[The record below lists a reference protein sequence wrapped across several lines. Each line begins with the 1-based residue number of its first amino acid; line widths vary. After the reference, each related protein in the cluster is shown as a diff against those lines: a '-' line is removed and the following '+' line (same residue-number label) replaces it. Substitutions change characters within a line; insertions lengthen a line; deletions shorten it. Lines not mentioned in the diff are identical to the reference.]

1 MSETVKGPEDSIVS
15 DMIQQLPRQKSKR
28 SQDVLK
34 IVLWGWKMP
43 PSSRRTAKL
52 VFLRK
57 PDAAPKKGIIVYMCI
72 ALTSVMSTWCAT
84 CVILRL
90 AKEKELEGWTQLHVG

>member
-15 DMIQQLPRQKSKR
+15 EMIQQLPRETSKI

-34 IVLWGWKMP
+34 IGLWSCTMA
-43 PSSRRTAKL
+43 PSLWRTAKL

-57 PDAAPKKGIIVYMCI
+57 PDAAPQKGIISYMCI
-72 ALTSVMSTWCAT
+72 ALTSVMST
-84 CVILRL
+84 
-90 AKEKELEGWTQLHVG
+90 